1 MNVPRLPRL
10 DLKPPEPQIVEQTRF
25 AHVDPR

>member
-10 DLKPPEPQIVEQTRF
+10 DLKPLQHQIVEQTRF